1 MLKPHSIPMSIEE
14 YKRILHRPGWKH
26 EYWDGRLR
34 LSPNHR
40 VSVYS
45 RTTTDPP
52 ATNGTN
58 LETQFLLDL
67 EPNAFTSA
75 FTVSFAGT
83 IDFVDQSSLKVRAF
97 AKKFWNQLGTG
108 ARSAVHPA
116 SLAFVSPGRQ
126 PRVLSLLIFVARDP
140 GEVLLDCVLTRPEWQ
155 GDGLATELLA
165 LALPKLLE
173 TQIRT
178 VWSGVFEGNLESCAW
193 HERNGFTLATDLM
206 KTTSMVHRLRH
217 EQHRL
222 EALGRSI
229 DEISVK
235 LETMRIL
242 EGQLEARADA
252 EMRLQAQSKRSLG
265 HLVGQHHRKHRP
277 T

>member
-1 MLKPHSIPMSIEE
+1 MLKSRSIPMGFDE
-14 YKRILHRPGWKH
+14 YERIPHRPGWKH

-45 RTTTDPP
+45 RSTCDFP

-58 LETQFLLDL
+58 LETRFLIDL
-67 EPNAFTSA
+67 EPRAFTSA
-75 FTVSFAGT
+75 FTVSFANT
-83 IDFVDQSSLKVRAF
+83 IDFVDQSSVKVRAF

-108 ARSAVHPA
+108 ARGEIHPA
-116 SLAFVSPGRQ
+116 SLAFVSPGRK

-140 GEVLLDCVLTRPEWQ
+140 GEVLLDCVFTRPEWQ

-173 TQIRT
+173 TGIDT
-178 VWSGVFEGNLESCAW
+178 VWSGVFDGNLESRAW

-206 KTTSMVHRLRH
+206 QTTSMVHRLRH

-222 EALGRSI
+222 KILGRSV
-229 DEISVK
+229 DEVSAKFEVMQA
-235 LETMRIL
+235 LEEQLEVRADL
-242 EGQLEARADA
+242 EGFDA
-252 EMRLQAQSKRSLG
+252 VSAFKKLR
-265 HLVGQHHRKHRP
+265 
-277 T
+277 